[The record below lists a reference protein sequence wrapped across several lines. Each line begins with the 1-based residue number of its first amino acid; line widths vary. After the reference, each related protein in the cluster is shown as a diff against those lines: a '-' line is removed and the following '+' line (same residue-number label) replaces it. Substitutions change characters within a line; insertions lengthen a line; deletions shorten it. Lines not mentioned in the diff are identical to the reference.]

1 MGASYIALLRKEKGS
16 DYGVE
21 FPDFPGC
28 VSGARTLDE
37 ARVAAQEALELH
49 LEGMAAEGQA
59 IPEPS
64 SLDAIFAGDWDARS
78 AVPFLVKPK
87 EPEAR
92 VVRVNVTFKPAVLKV
107 LDGYAEGQGLTR
119 AAALERAV
127 REVTVSR
134 IHGKTVMRR
143 NGEALVLQGRSRT
156 KASQARAKGSRAR
169 SRRAQKR

>member
-28 VSGARTLDE
+28 VSAGRTLEE
-37 ARVAAQEALELH
+37 ARKAAHEALELH

-64 SLDAIFAGDWDARS
+64 SLDAIFESDWDARR
-78 AVPFLVKPK
+78 AVPFLVAPK
-87 EPEAR
+87 ESGTR
-92 VVRVNVTFKPAVLKV
+92 VVRVNVTFKPTVLRS
-107 LDGYAEGQGLTR
+107 LDAYASEHHLTR

-127 REVTVSR
+127 HAATHPEVAP
-134 IHGKTVMRR
+134 
-143 NGEALVLQGRSRT
+143 N
-156 KASQARAKGSRAR
+156 ARATSGRPRGRAR
-169 SRRAQKR
+169 ASKGPHKKPGRARRERGRR